1 MATESIVGGLFGMT
15 PEQYGMAL
23 RQQEQAT
30 GAQLARL
37 SPFEQGQAAIYSGG
51 AQLGR
56 GLGGLM
62 GVEDPQLKVIST
74 RNALAR
80 QFDINTPQGLAQYG
94 QALQQAG
101 DLQGAAQ
108 IGSLAREALFKESQI
123 TKNLREGRA
132 AGVGPE
138 GMRAQR
144 EAQLQQAL
152 RQLKASEQ
160 SPEVQNAI
168 QLYTDELN
176 ALQRGGQGGLPAIA
190 KLQSYRESLVAQLGE
205 NHPKVREVDQAIKA
219 ETEGK
224 GTKINVGLST
234 VDKEANLRQNF
245 TAETKPITTAVSAAD
260 KIEKLLSTNTSL
272 GDIIAKKQFAKVAG
286 DNNISNKDVA
296 ELANY
301 GDLGQRLAGTLS
313 QFFEGK
319 YTQGQREE
327 ALGLVA
333 KLKSDAANQY
343 STIQNQYRGRAQAE
357 NLPSKTV
364 EFIAPNIP
372 VSVSTAALPPEG
384 TRLKNKKTGKIEVVR
399 GGKLVQ
405 E

>member
-15 PEQYGMAL
+15 PEAYQL
-23 RQQEQAT
+23 QQSRQD
-30 GAQLARL
+30 LARAAEL
-37 SPFEQGQAAIYSGG
+37 GQMDPFASARTSLIYGG
-51 AQLGR
+51 SQLGR
-56 GLGGLM
+56 GLQSMM
-62 GVEDPQLKVIST
+62 GVEDPQLQLISARNAVMREIDQT
-74 RNALAR
+74 DPESIIAGAKKLAQFDPAGANALA
-80 QFDINTPQGLAQYG
+80 N
-94 QALQQAG
+94 
-101 DLQGAAQ
+101 
-108 IGSLAREALFKESQI
+108 LAREAQVKMSQV

-160 SPEVQNAI
+160 TPEVQNAV

-190 KLQSYRESLVAQLGE
+190 KLQNYRESLVAQLGE

-224 GTKINVGLST
+224 GTKVNIGLST

-245 TAETKPITTAVSAAD
+245 TAETKPILAGITAAD
-260 KIEKLLSTNTSL
+260 KIEKFLKAETSL
-272 GDIIAKKQFAKVAG
+272 GDIIAKKNFAKVAG

-296 ELANY
+296 ELANF

-313 QFFEGK
+313 QFAEGK

-327 ALGLVA
+327 ALALFGS
-333 KLKSDAANQY
+333 LKNDLASQY
-343 STIQNQYRGRAQAE
+343 STIQKQYRGRAEAE
-357 NLPSKTV
+357 NLPGKTV
-364 EFIAPNIP
+364 EFIAPNLPIGTI
-372 VSVSTAALPPEG
+372 SAALPPEG

-399 GGKLVQ
+399 GGKLV
-405 E
+405 EE

>member
-15 PEQYGMAL
+15 PESYQIQQS
-23 RQQEQAT
+23 RQD
-30 GAQLARL
+30 LARAAELGQMDPL
-37 SPFEQGQAAIYSGG
+37 SSARTSLIYGG
-51 AQLGR
+51 SQLGR
-56 GLGGLM
+56 MLGG
-62 GVEDPQLKVIST
+62 EDPQLQLISARNAVMREIDQT
-74 RNALAR
+74 DPESIMSGAKKLAQFDPAGANALA
-80 QFDINTPQGLAQYG
+80 N
-94 QALQQAG
+94 
-101 DLQGAAQ
+101 
-108 IGSLAREALFKESQI
+108 LAREAQVKMSQV

-160 SPEVQNAI
+160 TPEVQNAV

-176 ALQRGGQGGLPAIA
+176 ALQRGGQDKIPPLGVLQNYRD
-190 KLQSYRESLVAQLGE
+190 KLADQLGE
-205 NHPKVREVDQAIKA
+205 DHPKVKQVDKAIAA

-224 GTKINVGLST
+224 GTKINIGLST

-245 TAETKPITTAVSAAD
+245 TAETKPILAGITAAD
-260 KIEKLLSTNTSL
+260 KIEKFLNANTSL
-272 GDIIAKKQFAKVAG
+272 GDIIAKKNFAKIAG
-286 DNNISNKDVA
+286 DNNISNRDVA
-296 ELANY
+296 ELANF

-327 ALGLVA
+327 ALGLLA
-333 KLKSDAANQY
+333 NLKSDATKQY
-343 STIQNQYRGRAQAE
+343 STVQTQYRGRAEAE
-357 NLPSKTV
+357 NLPSKTI
-364 EFIAPNIP
+364 EFIAPNLPIAT
-372 VSVSTAALPPEG
+372 SAALPPEG

-399 GGKLVQ
+399 NGKLVA

>member
-15 PEQYGMAL
+15 PEAYQL
-23 RQQEQAT
+23 QQSRQD
-30 GAQLARL
+30 LARAAEL
-37 SPFEQGQAAIYSGG
+37 GQMDPFASARTSLIYGG
-51 AQLGR
+51 SQLGR
-56 GLGGLM
+56 GLQSMM
-62 GVEDPQLKVIST
+62 GVEDPQLQLISARNAVLREIDQT
-74 RNALAR
+74 DPESIIAGAKKLAQFDPAGANALANMATTAQVR
-80 QFDINTPQGLAQYG
+80 Q
-94 QALQQAG
+94 
-101 DLQGAAQ
+101 
-108 IGSLAREALFKESQI
+108 SQI
-123 TKNLREGRA
+123 AKNLREGRA

-160 SPEVQNAI
+160 TPEVQNAV

-190 KLQSYRESLVAQLGE
+190 KLQNYRESLVAQLGE
-205 NHPKVREVDQAIKA
+205 GHPKVKEVDQAIKA
-219 ETEGK
+219 ETQGK
-224 GTKINVGLST
+224 GTNISVGLST

-245 TAETKPITTAVSAAD
+245 TAETKPITTALSAAD
-260 KIEKLLSTNTSL
+260 KIEKLLSTNTAL
-272 GDIIAKKQFAKVAG
+272 GDIVAKKNFAKIAG
-286 DNNISNKDVA
+286 DNNISNRDVT
-296 ELANY
+296 ELANF

-319 YTQGQREE
+319 YTEGQREE
-327 ALGLVA
+327 ALALVA

-343 STIQNQYRGRAQAE
+343 STIQTQYRGRAQAE

-399 GGKLVQ
+399 NGKLVA